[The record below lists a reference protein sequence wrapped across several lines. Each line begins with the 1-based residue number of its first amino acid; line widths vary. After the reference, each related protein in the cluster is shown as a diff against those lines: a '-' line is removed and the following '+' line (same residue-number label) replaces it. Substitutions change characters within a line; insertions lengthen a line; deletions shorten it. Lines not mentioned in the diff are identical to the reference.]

1 MGMIVKTTDYKKI
14 AKQKQLAFEIE
25 DLQAQR
31 LSLLANLHDLGVK
44 LELTGQSA
52 DNLADVST
60 LEQELKLLARIK
72 ASTKAAFLEQQV
84 TDVLLQAKE
93 GSHYIRLKRQF
104 EKNPQ
109 LVKRDNLATLHDEQ
123 THYQHKQ
130 LEIFDY
136 LHKHFAQFEA
146 ADFNANLPD
155 VGKKFFAQIVAVI
168 KAEIADLT
176 TQSRSIF
183 ANSQQQN
190 RKLQKLRRQL
200 QRSLEHIQAE
210 IDKNL
215 SSGLTKTSQ
224 LINKKNKDCR
234 RLKNEIA
241 NLEAL
246 RASSLNQI
254 NILLDLGI
262 SQLKLLGQ
270 KLKTIIDQNQ
280 ITRGLLYELKDG
292 NKQWRTALL
301 QEKITQMFADFDTQV
316 ANTINLALTKQ
327 YDEEIVSTKA
337 RESFAQLVEEVLQF
351 QEYLGQVMMDSY
363 TVLSGSID
371 DLERARFEYG
381 VLVLDFYG
389 DN

>member
-1 MGMIVKTTDYKKI
+1 M
-14 AKQKQLAFEIE
+14 
-25 DLQAQR
+25 
-31 LSLLANLHDLGVK
+31 
-44 LELTGQSA
+44 
-52 DNLADVST
+52 
-60 LEQELKLLARIK
+60 
-72 ASTKAAFLEQQV
+72 
-84 TDVLLQAKE
+84 
-93 GSHYIRLKRQF
+93 
-104 EKNPQ
+104 
-109 LVKRDNLATLHDEQ
+109 
-123 THYQHKQ
+123 
-130 LEIFDY
+130 
-136 LHKHFAQFEA
+136 
-146 ADFNANLPD
+146 
-155 VGKKFFAQIVAVI
+155 
-168 KAEIADLT
+168 
-176 TQSRSIF
+176 
-183 ANSQQQN
+183 
-190 RKLQKLRRQL
+190 RRQL

-280 ITRGLLYELKDG
+280 ITRGLLYELKDS
-292 NKQWRTALL
+292 NKQWQTALL

-316 ANTINLALTKQ
+316 AHTINLALTKQ
-327 YDEEIVSTKA
+327 YDEEIVGTKA

-381 VLVLDFYG
+381 VLVLDFYS